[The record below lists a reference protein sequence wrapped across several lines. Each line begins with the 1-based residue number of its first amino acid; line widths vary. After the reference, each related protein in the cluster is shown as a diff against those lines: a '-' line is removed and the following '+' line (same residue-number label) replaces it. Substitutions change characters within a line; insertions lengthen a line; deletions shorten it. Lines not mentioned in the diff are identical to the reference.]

1 MLIIR
6 FQPTGRKHSKMYRV
20 VVAEK
25 TRSVSKKVKENL
37 GWYNPYTK
45 ECKLNEDRVKFFIE
59 NNTEVSESAFSL
71 LKKQGLLK

>member
-1 MLIIR
+1 MLTIR
-6 FQPTGRKHSKMYRV
+6 FQPIGRKHSKMYRV

-45 ECKLNEDRVKFFIE
+45 EAKLNGERVKYFLE
-59 NNTEVSESAFSL
+59 NNTEVSESALSL
-71 LKKQGLLK
+71 FKKQGLVK

>member
-1 MLIIR
+1 MLTIR

-45 ECKLNEDRVKFFIE
+45 ETKLNEDRVKFFVE
-59 NNTEVSESAFSL
+59 NNTEISESALSL
-71 LKKQGLLK
+71 FKKQGLVK

>member
-25 TRSVSKKVKENL
+25 TRSVSKKVKEIL

-45 ECKLNEDRVKFFIE
+45 ESKLNEERVKFYIE
-59 NNTEVSESAFSL
+59 NNVEVSETAQSL
-71 LKKQGLLK
+71 LKKQGLIN